1 MLELLISAT
10 LAATSTVGNDA
21 PPAPT
26 LIWRDPAVANEAYI
40 RGLTRS
46 GTIVTV
52 TVDGKATPGVR
63 YGASRGGVASF
74 AVPWPVDLQPGVY
87 SLTAA
92 AHRGNQ
98 RSLDSTPI
106 RIVVPGVKPAPPRL
120 A

>member
-1 MLELLISAT
+1 MLELLISAA
-10 LAATSTVGNDA
+10 LAATSTASSDV

-26 LIWRDPAVANEAYI
+26 LIWRDPAVASEAYI

-46 GTIVTV
+46 GTIVSV
-52 TVDGKATPGVR
+52 TVEGVVAPGLR

-74 AVPWPVDLQPGVY
+74 AVPWPAELKPGVY

-98 RSLDSTPI
+98 RSLDSMPVL
-106 RIVVPGVKPAPPRL
+106 IVVPGVKPAPPRL